1 MSTTE
6 VVPSISVQ
14 RILLATDFS
23 TVSEKA
29 ALYARALAQRFSSLV
44 ELAHVF
50 DPSRVATYEDA
61 LLGLPVSERRQTS
74 RDSLEQLRNQFVS
87 SGVETRTVSLEGH
100 HPAPELLRV
109 AKEQQIDL
117 IVAGTTSKQG
127 MERLLLGSTAEQLIR
142 NATCPVLTVGPHTAS
157 IGELPLAFQAI
168 IYATDLTPRA
178 AKAALFAV
186 SFAEDSGGRLYLCH
200 VCDSSGE
207 SSAQDTLSEK
217 TFESLLRKMIPRSS
231 YDWCSPECIVKHG
244 DVSEAILSLAVRV
257 KADLIVLGARHS
269 SFWLTHVARG
279 LTSELLA
286 QATCPVMTVC

>member
-6 VVPSISVQ
+6 LVPSISVQ

-23 TVSEKA
+23 TASEKA

-61 LLGLPVSERRQTS
+61 ALGLPVGERRQSS

-87 SGVETRTVSLEGH
+87 SGVETRTVPLEGH
-100 HPAPELLRV
+100 HPVSELLRV

-127 MERLLLGSTAEQLIR
+127 VERLLLGSTAEQLIR
-142 NATCPVLTVGPHTAS
+142 NATCPVLTVGPHTTS

-200 VCDSSGE
+200 VCDSSIE
-207 SSAQDTLSEK
+207 SSAQDTPPEK
-217 TFESLLRKMIPRSS
+217 TFESLLKKMIPRSS
-231 YDWCSPECIVKHG
+231 FNWCSPECVVEHG
-244 DVSEAILSLAVRV
+244 DVSEAILSLSVRV
-257 KADLIVLGARHS
+257 KADLIILGARHS
-269 SFWLTHVARG
+269 SFWLTHVERG

>member
-1 MSTTE
+1 MSTTD

-23 TVSEKA
+23 TASEKA
-29 ALYARALAQRFSSLV
+29 AFYARALAKRFSSLV
-44 ELAHVF
+44 EVAHVF

-61 LLGLPVSERRQTS
+61 VLELPVGERRRSS

-87 SGVETRTVSLEGH
+87 NGVETRTISLEGH
-100 HPAPELLRV
+100 HPASELLRV

-117 IVAGTTSKQG
+117 IVAGTTSTHG
-127 MERLLLGSTAEQLIR
+127 VERLLLGSTAEQLIR
-142 NATCPVLTVGPHTAS
+142 NATCPVLTVGPYTAL
-157 IGELPLAFQAI
+157 IGESPLAFQTI
-168 IYATDLTPRA
+168 ICATDLTPRA
-178 AKAALFAV
+178 AKAAFFAV

-200 VCDSSGE
+200 VCDSNIENST
-207 SSAQDTLSEK
+207 QDAPSKK

-231 YDWCSPECIVKHG
+231 YDWCNPECIVEHG
-244 DVSEAILSLAVRV
+244 DVSEAILSLAIRV

-269 SFWLTHVARG
+269 SFWLTHVERG

-286 QATCPVMTVC
+286 KAPCPVMTVC

>member
-23 TVSEKA
+23 TASEKA

-61 LLGLPVSERRQTS
+61 VLGLPVGERRQSS

-87 SGVETRTVSLEGH
+87 NGVETRTLSLEGH
-100 HPAPELLRV
+100 HPISELLRV

-127 MERLLLGSTAEQLIR
+127 VERLLLGSTAEQLIR
-142 NATCPVLTVGPHTAS
+142 NATCPVLTVGPYTAS
-157 IGELPLAFQAI
+157 IGALPLAFQAI
-168 IYATDLTPRA
+168 IYATDLTSRA

-200 VCDSSGE
+200 VCDSSIE
-207 SSAQDTLSEK
+207 SSAQDTPSER

-231 YDWCSPECIVKHG
+231 YDWCNPECIVEHG

-269 SFWLTHVARG
+269 SFWLTHVERG

>member
-23 TVSEKA
+23 IASEKA
-29 ALYARALAQRFSSLV
+29 ALYARALAKRFSSLV

-61 LLGLPVSERRQTS
+61 VLGLPVGERRQNS

-100 HPAPELLRV
+100 HPVSELLRV

-127 MERLLLGSTAEQLIR
+127 VERLLLGSTAEQLIR
-142 NATCPVLTVGPHTAS
+142 NATCPVLTVGPYTAL
-157 IGELPLAFQAI
+157 IAEAPLAFHAI

-186 SFAEDSGGRLYLCH
+186 SFAEDTGGRLYLCH
-200 VCDSSGE
+200 VCDSSIE
-207 SSAQDTLSEK
+207 SSAQDTPSEK

-231 YDWCSPECIVKHG
+231 YDWCNPESIVEHG
-244 DVSEAILSLAVRV
+244 GVSEAILSLGVRV

-269 SFWLTHVARG
+269 SFWLTHVERG

>member
-1 MSTTE
+1 
-6 VVPSISVQ
+6 
-14 RILLATDFS
+14 
-23 TVSEKA
+23 
-29 ALYARALAQRFSSLV
+29 
-44 ELAHVF
+44 
-50 DPSRVATYEDA
+50 
-61 LLGLPVSERRQTS
+61 VSERRQNS

-100 HPAPELLRV
+100 HPVPELLRV

-207 SSAQDTLSEK
+207 GSAQDTLSEK

>member
-29 ALYARALAQRFSSLV
+29 TLYARALAQRFSSLV

-74 RDSLEQLRNQFVS
+74 RDSLERLRNQFVS

-207 SSAQDTLSEK
+207 GSAQDTLSEK

>member
-29 ALYARALAQRFSSLV
+29 TLYARALAQRFSSLV

-142 NATCPVLTVGPHTAS
+142 NARCPVLTVGPYTAS
-157 IGELPLAFQAI
+157 IGELPLAFHAI

-207 SSAQDTLSEK
+207 GSAQDTLSEK